1 MTATASRDR
10 SWTCERCGVA
20 IRYLPGHE
28 PGGPP
33 TGWSV
38 GDRGTH
44 CLLCRRELA
53 AQAAFEGA
61 GPGLDL
67 AARAKLRAK
76 GRIEFEVERAPA
88 RTNGEIAKSLGCSV
102 QAVLKA
108 RRRLD
113 DAGRG

>member
-28 PGGPP
+28 PSGPP
-33 TGWSV
+33 IGWSI

-67 AARAKLRAK
+67 EARAKLRAK
-76 GRIEFEVERAPA
+76 GRIEFEVERAPE
-88 RTNGEIAKSLGCSV
+88 RTNGQIANSLGCSV

-108 RRRLD
+108 RRRLE
-113 DAGRG
+113 ARVRS